1 MLNFHLDNLLH
12 RFLNIFF
19 LYLVTD
25 RVQLHL
31 LYLQWL
37 WLDQLA
43 LLVNSL
49 LQFLSLAIVFSRLL
63 LLVVVVLKW
72 AIRVVT
78 ALIQVDLIWPR
89 TVSTAHL
96 YFRQRYTSFFYC
108 LLELFDSL
116 LVSTLLFILSLF
128 KSVNFILKLNDRLI
142 ALVESG
148 SQSNHDVSLL
158 Q

>member
-49 LQFLSLAIVFSRLL
+49 LQFLNLATVFSRL

-96 YFRQRYTSFFYC
+96 YFRQRYASFFYC
-108 LLELFDSL
+108 LLKLFDSL

-142 ALVESG
+142 TLVESG
-148 SQSNHDVSLL
+148 SQSYHDVSLL